1 MSIDLE
7 GEIMICA
14 LCGGKLKEGKT
25 EFIFRVKDE
34 IVVIKNVPA
43 LICER
48 CEESYVTPD
57 VSKRID
63 EIMESYHEGKCSVK
77 KISACEISL

>member
-1 MSIDLE
+1 
-7 GEIMICA
+7 MICA
-14 LCGGKLKEGKT
+14 LCGGELKEGKT
-25 EFIFRVKDE
+25 EFIFRVKEE

-48 CEESYVTPD
+48 CSESYITPD

-63 EIMESYHEGKCSVK
+63 EIMVSFHEGKCDAK
-77 KISACEISL
+77 RISACEISL